1 MSTPSLINDRYS
13 GFDSPSLPP
22 VVANLASGPSS
33 RGRSYYRS
41 FYTSIGPIFHN
52 SALHCF
58 QARSSAAAAMA
69 QLKLRAQIPI
79 ARGSP
84 CPAAR

>member
-13 GFDSPSLPP
+13 GFDSPGLPP

-52 SALHCF
+52 SRPG
-58 QARSSAAAAMA
+58 QARRPPWPSSSSAP
-69 QLKLRAQIPI
+69 K
-79 ARGSP
+79 SP
-84 CPAAR
+84 